1 MAGLALADPQPA
13 PARRAFVFVFVHRHR
28 VRTNALEAQRDRSSP
43 FDDARDV
50 RRRAVP
56 DRRVLQHL

>member
-1 MAGLALADPQPA
+1 MAGLADPQPA
-13 PARRAFVFVFVHRHR
+13 PARRAFVFVFVFVHRHR